1 MSSSMCMA
9 MRRNMTTSW
18 LTEQRT
24 KGQGE
29 QSPNNLSDGL
39 EDLGKIDWCRKC
51 GIELPECECK
61 IHFVWRCTHT
71 LAHGRSPKRM
81 TNTEYAKGWCRMA
94 REDVMR
100 SIVRAPGEVYWTC
113 RNCGRR
119 DFEVDERSGLSRG
132 MAVHDKFCRGPFLD
146 TYPAQANQ
154 RTASAERVVPRSA
167 GI

>member
-1 MSSSMCMA
+1 MCMA
-9 MRRNMTTSW
+9 IRGNMTTSW

-51 GIELPECECK
+51 VIELPECECK

-71 LAHGRSPKRM
+71 GPWATPEENDKYTICKRLVPYG
-81 TNTEYAKGWCRMA
+81 TRRFHEKNCRGL
-94 REDVMR
+94 
-100 SIVRAPGEVYWTC
+100 GEVYWTC
-113 RNCGRR
+113 RNCGRI

-132 MAVHDKFCRGPFLD
+132 MAVHEKFCRGPFLD
-146 TYPAQANQ
+146 IDAAQANH
-154 RTASAERVVPRSA
+154 
-167 GI
+167 